1 MLRAIVQVIQPD
13 QDQDEKPEE
22 KCNPVGH
29 VHLRY
34 VPVTLQQHAGRGKA
48 QNRPF
53 GQGGR
58 TVLWPTCKRA

>member
-1 MLRAIVQVIQPD
+1 MFRAIEKEIQPD

-22 KCNPVGH
+22 KCNPIGH

-34 VPVTLQQHAGRGKA
+34 VPVTLHQPAGRGKA

-53 GQGGR
+53 GQGSIAA
-58 TVLWPTCKRA
+58 LWRIRKTA